1 MFFSCKR
8 LPSSSKPYKFRQ
20 TGQHELTEKDVLLLT
35 MRNSLT
41 ALSLA
46 LALGSGLLV
55 SGAPGHGQTSPELT
69 KKVLQMERDR
79 EKEFEDYFGEDLA
92 SVSKTADETADDLE
106 RLSAETGTRSALLY
120 VIPRKTHLHLVLI
133 PPSGTP
139 IVKDFYDVTDPQLF
153 AVSRQFHKG
162 ILRMDS
168 AQSQASGQQLYDWII
183 KPYEQELAAADI
195 DLLLFCLGDGVKDLA
210 LPALSNDGTYL
221 IETYAMARIPAFNLI
236 ETDYKPFK
244 TGQLLAMGASKF
256 QDPSI
261 PVLPGTKQELAALST
276 SLSQTNQGAWN
287 VTRLENQAFT
297 QPRINQNLGK
307 QPFSA
312 LHVSTHAQF
321 QPGQVESSYIQLW
334 DQKLT
339 LNSLNAIDWDRSN
352 ADLIVLSA
360 CQTALGDTDAAN
372 GFAGLALKAGVPSAI
387 GTLWSINDQS
397 TTQLMK
403 GFYSNL
409 PESRTKAQA
418 LQSAQVA
425 AIRGSDGSTAMKDP
439 YYWAGF
445 SLISTPW

>member
-1 MFFSCKR
+1 
-8 LPSSSKPYKFRQ
+8 
-20 TGQHELTEKDVLLLT
+20 
-35 MRNSLT
+35 
-41 ALSLA
+41 
-46 LALGSGLLV
+46 
-55 SGAPGHGQTSPELT
+55 
-69 KKVLQMERDR
+69 MERDR

-92 SVSKTADETADDLE
+92 SVSKTADETAEDLE

-120 VIPRKTHLHLVLI
+120 VIPRKNHLHLVLI

-162 ILRMDS
+162 ILRMDA
-168 AQSQASGQQLYDWII
+168 AQSETNGQQLYDWII
-183 KPYEQELAAADI
+183 KPFEQELAAAEI

-244 TGQLLAMGASKF
+244 TGQLLAMGASHF
-256 QDPSI
+256 QDPMI
-261 PVLPGTKQELAALST
+261 PTLPGTKKEIAALSISLGET
-276 SLSQTNQGAWN
+276 SQSKWG
-287 VTRLENQAFT
+287 VTRLEDQAFT
-297 QPRINQNLGK
+297 QKQINRNLSK

-321 QPGQVESSYIQLW
+321 QPGKAEASYIQLW
-334 DQKLT
+334 DRKLK
-339 LNSLNAIDWDRSN
+339 LNALNAIDWDQSE

-360 CQTALGDTDAAN
+360 CQTALGDMDAAN

-397 TTQLMK
+397 TTELMK
-403 GFYSNL
+403 AFYVEL
-409 PESRTKAQA
+409 PKSRTKAQA

-425 AIRGSDGSTAMKDP
+425 AIRGSGGSIAMKAP
-439 YYWAGF
+439 YHWAGF

>member
-1 MFFSCKR
+1 
-8 LPSSSKPYKFRQ
+8 
-20 TGQHELTEKDVLLLT
+20 
-35 MRNSLT
+35 MRNRLQT
-41 ALSLA
+41 LSLA
-46 LALGSGLLV
+46 VAFGTALLV
-55 SGAPGHGQTSPELT
+55 NGPPSNSQTSPELT

-92 SVSKTADETADDLE
+92 SVSKTADETAAELE

-120 VIPRKTHLHLVLI
+120 VIPRKNHLHLVLI

-168 AQSQASGQQLYDWII
+168 AQSQTNGQQLYDWII
-183 KPYEQELAAADI
+183 KPYEQELAAAEI

-210 LPALSNDGTYL
+210 LPALSNNGTFL

-236 ETDYKPFK
+236 ETDYKPFQ
-244 TGQLLAMGASKF
+244 TGQLLAMGASQF

-261 PVLPGTKQELAALST
+261 PALPGTKKEIAALSE
-276 SLSQTNQGAWN
+276 SLGDAGQDEWE
-287 VTRLENQAFT
+287 VMRLENKAFT
-297 QPRINQNLGK
+297 QELINQNLAK
-307 QPFSA
+307 QRFTA
-312 LHVSTHAQF
+312 LHMSTHAQF
-321 QPGQVESSYIQLW
+321 QPGQVEASYIQLW
-334 DQKLT
+334 DQKLK
-339 LNSLNAIDWDRSN
+339 LNALNAIDWDQSK

-397 TTQLMK
+397 TAELMK
-403 GFYSNL
+403 TFYSEL

-418 LQSAQVA
+418 LQSAQIA
-425 AIRGSDGSTAMKDP
+425 AIRGSDKSIEMKEP

>member
-1 MFFSCKR
+1 MLNR
-8 LPSSSKPYKFRQ
+8 L
-20 TGQHELTEKDVLLLT
+20 TT
-35 MRNSLT
+35 
-41 ALSLA
+41 LSLA
-46 LALGSGLLV
+46 VALGSGLLV
-55 SGAPGHGQTSPELT
+55 SGGPSHGQTSPELT

-92 SVSKTADETADDLE
+92 SVSKTADETAADLE

-139 IVKDFYDVTDPQLF
+139 IVKDFYDVTDPKLF
-153 AVSRQFHKG
+153 AVSGQFHKG
-162 ILRMDS
+162 ILRMDA
-168 AQSQASGQQLYDWII
+168 AQSQTSGQQLYDWII
-183 KPYEQELAAADI
+183 KPYEQELAAAEI
-195 DLLLFCLGDGVKDLA
+195 ELLLFCLGDGVKDLA

-236 ETDYKPFK
+236 ETNYKPFK
-244 TGQLLAMGASKF
+244 SGQLLAMGASEF

-261 PVLPGTKQELAALST
+261 PALPGTKKEIAGLSK
-276 SLSQTNQGAWN
+276 SLSSTGQGQWG

-297 QPRINQNLGK
+297 QTRINQNLSK

-321 QPGQVESSYIQLW
+321 QPGKVEASYIQLW

-339 LNSLNAIDWDRSN
+339 LKALNAIDWDQSK

-397 TTQLMK
+397 TTNLMK
-403 GFYSNL
+403 AFYSEL

-425 AIRGSDGSTAMKDP
+425 AIRGSGSSIAMKSP

>member
-1 MFFSCKR
+1 M
-8 LPSSSKPYKFRQ
+8 LP
-20 TGQHELTEKDVLLLT
+20 LT
-35 MRNSLT
+35 MRNRLT
-41 ALSLA
+41 TLSLA
-46 LALGSGLLV
+46 IALGSCWLL
-55 SGAPGHGQTSPELT
+55 SGGPGHGQTSPELT

-92 SVSKTADETADDLE
+92 SVSKTADETAEDLE

-120 VIPRKTHLHLVLI
+120 VIPRKNHLHLVLI
-133 PPSGTP
+133 PPNGTP

-162 ILRMDS
+162 ILRMDA
-168 AQSQASGQQLYDWII
+168 AQSETNGQQLYDWII
-183 KPYEQELAAADI
+183 KPFEQELAAAEI

-244 TGQLLAMGASKF
+244 TGQLLAMGASHF
-256 QDPSI
+256 QDPMI
-261 PVLPGTKQELAALST
+261 PTLPGTKKEIAALSISLGET
-276 SLSQTNQGAWN
+276 SQSKWG
-287 VTRLENQAFT
+287 VTRLEDQAFT
-297 QPRINQNLGK
+297 QKQINRNLSK

-321 QPGQVESSYIQLW
+321 QPGKAEASYIQLW
-334 DQKLT
+334 DRKLK
-339 LNSLNAIDWDRSN
+339 LNALNAIDWDQSE

-360 CQTALGDTDAAN
+360 CQTALGDMDAAN

-397 TTQLMK
+397 TTELMK
-403 GFYSNL
+403 AFYVEL
-409 PESRTKAQA
+409 PKSRTKAQA

-425 AIRGSDGSTAMKDP
+425 AIRGSGGSIAMKAP
-439 YYWAGF
+439 YHWAGF

>member
-1 MFFSCKR
+1 MRNR
-8 LPSSSKPYKFRQ
+8 LKTLS
-20 TGQHELTEKDVLLLT
+20 LTLAMGSALLL
-35 MRNSLT
+35 
-41 ALSLA
+41 
-46 LALGSGLLV
+46 SGE
-55 SGAPGHGQTSPELT
+55 PGQSQTSPELT

-92 SVSKTADETADDLE
+92 SVSKTADQTAADLE
-106 RLSAETGTRSALLY
+106 RLSKETGTRSALLY
-120 VIPRKTHLHLVLI
+120 VIPRKNHLHLVLI

-162 ILRMDS
+162 ILRMDA
-168 AQSQASGQQLYDWII
+168 AQSRKAGQQLYDWII
-183 KPYEQELAAADI
+183 KPYEQDLADAEI

-210 LPALSNDGTYL
+210 LPALSNNGTYL

-236 ETDYKPFK
+236 ETSYKPFK
-244 TGQLLAMGASKF
+244 TGQLLAMGASQF

-261 PVLPGTKQELAALST
+261 PTLPGTQKEIAALST
-276 SLSQTNQGAWN
+276 SLKSTGQGAWD

-297 QPRINQNLGK
+297 QKRINQNLAK

-312 LHVSTHAQF
+312 LHLSTHAQF
-321 QPGQVESSYIQLW
+321 QPGQVDSSYIQLW
-334 DQKLT
+334 DQKLK
-339 LNSLNAIDWDRSN
+339 LNALNAIDWDQSQ

-397 TTQLMK
+397 TTALMTS
-403 GFYSNL
+403 FYSEL
-409 PESRTKAQA
+409 PNSRTKAQA

-425 AIRGSDGSTAMKDP
+425 AIRGSNGSVTMKAP

-445 SLISTPW
+445 SLLSTPW

>member
-1 MFFSCKR
+1 
-8 LPSSSKPYKFRQ
+8 
-20 TGQHELTEKDVLLLT
+20 
-35 MRNSLT
+35 MRNRLRT
-41 ALSLA
+41 LSLA
-46 LALGSGLLV
+46 VAVGSALLLSGE
-55 SGAPGHGQTSPELT
+55 PGHSQTSAVLT

-92 SVSKTADETADDLE
+92 SVSKTADETAAELE
-106 RLSAETGTRSALLY
+106 RLSDETGTRSALLY

-139 IVKDFYDVTDPQLF
+139 IVKDFYDVTDPKLF

-162 ILRMDS
+162 ILRMDA
-168 AQSQASGQQLYDWII
+168 AQSQTSGQQLYDWII
-183 KPYEQELAAADI
+183 KPYEQELAAAEI

-210 LPALSNDGTYL
+210 LPALSNNGTYL
-221 IETYAMARIPAFNLI
+221 IETFAMARIPAFNLI
-236 ETDYKPFK
+236 ETDYTPFK
-244 TGQLLAMGASKF
+244 TGQLLAMGASQF
-256 QDPSI
+256 QDPTI
-261 PVLPGTKQELAALST
+261 PTLPGTKKEIAALSA
-276 SLSQTNQGAWN
+276 SLDGTGQGKWG

-297 QPRINQNLGK
+297 QTRINQNLSE

-321 QPGQVESSYIQLW
+321 QPGKVEASYIQLW

-339 LNSLNAIDWDRSN
+339 LNDLNTINWGQSK

-403 GFYSNL
+403 AFYGEL
-409 PESRTKAQA
+409 PDSRTKAQA

-425 AIRGSDGSTAMKDP
+425 AIRGTDGSIAMKAP

>member
-1 MFFSCKR
+1 MPR
-8 LPSSSKPYKFRQ
+8 
-20 TGQHELTEKDVLLLT
+20 VLHA
-35 MRNSLT
+35 LT
-41 ALSLA
+41 ATAVAMATLMPGMTPA
-46 LALGSGLLV
+46 LA
-55 SGAPGHGQTSPELT
+55 QTSPELT

-92 SVSKTADETADDLE
+92 SVSKTADETAAELE
-106 RLSAETGTRSALLY
+106 RLSQATGTRSALLY
-120 VIPRKTHLHLVLI
+120 VIPRKNHLHLVLI

-139 IVKDFYDVTDPQLF
+139 IVKDFYEVTDPQLF

-162 ILRMDS
+162 ILRMNA
-168 AQSQASGQQLYDWII
+168 AQTQTNGQQLYDWII
-183 KPYEQELAAADI
+183 KPYEQELADADI

-210 LPALSNDGTYL
+210 LPALSNNGTYL
-221 IETYAMARIPAFNLI
+221 IESYAMARIPAFNLI
-236 ETDYKPFK
+236 ETEYKPFRS
-244 TGQLLAMGASKF
+244 GQLLAMGASRF
-256 QDPSI
+256 RDPTI
-261 PVLPGTKQELAALST
+261 PALPGSQKEIAVLST
-276 SLSQTNQGAWN
+276 SLGSTGQGEWA

-297 QPRINQNLGK
+297 QTRINQSLAK
-307 QPFSA
+307 RPFTA

-321 QPGQVESSYIQLW
+321 KPGQVEASYIQLW

-339 LNSLNAIDWDRSN
+339 LNGLNAIDWDQSN

-397 TTQLMK
+397 TAEVMK
-403 GFYSNL
+403 TFYGAL

-418 LQSAQVA
+418 LQAAQLA
-425 AIRGSDGSTAMKDP
+425 AIRGSNGTNGLQAP

-445 SLISTPW
+445 SLLSTPW

>member
-1 MFFSCKR
+1 
-8 LPSSSKPYKFRQ
+8 
-20 TGQHELTEKDVLLLT
+20 
-35 MRNSLT
+35 MRNRLKT
-41 ALSLA
+41 LSLA
-46 LALGSGLLV
+46 VAVGSALLLSGEP
-55 SGAPGHGQTSPELT
+55 SHGQTSAVLT

-92 SVSKTADETADDLE
+92 SVSKTADETATELE
-106 RLSAETGTRSALLY
+106 RLSAQTGTRSALLY

-139 IVKDFYDVTDPQLF
+139 IVKDFYDVTDPKLF
-153 AVSRQFHKG
+153 AVSLQFHKG
-162 ILRMDS
+162 ILRMDA
-168 AQSQASGQQLYDWII
+168 AQSQTSGQQLYDWII
-183 KPYEQELAAADI
+183 KPYEQELAAAEI

-210 LPALSNDGTYL
+210 LPALSNNNTYL

-236 ETDYKPFK
+236 ETDYTPFK
-244 TGQLLAMGASKF
+244 TGQLLAMGASQF
-256 QDPSI
+256 QDPTI
-261 PVLPGTKQELAALST
+261 PTLPGTKKEIAALSA
-276 SLSQTNQGAWN
+276 SLDETGQGKWS

-297 QPRINQNLGK
+297 QKRINQNLSE

-321 QPGQVESSYIQLW
+321 QPGKVGASYIQLW

-339 LNSLNAIDWDRSN
+339 LNDLNAINWGQSK

-372 GFAGLALKAGVPSAI
+372 GFAGIALKAGVPSAI

-403 GFYSNL
+403 SFYSEL
-409 PESRTKAQA
+409 PDSRTKAQA

-425 AIRGSDGSTAMKDP
+425 AIRGTDGSIAMKAP

>member
-1 MFFSCKR
+1 
-8 LPSSSKPYKFRQ
+8 
-20 TGQHELTEKDVLLLT
+20 
-35 MRNSLT
+35 MRNRLT
-41 ALSLA
+41 TLSVA
-46 LALGSGLLV
+46 VALGSGLLLNGGP
-55 SGAPGHGQTSPELT
+55 SHGQTSPELT

-92 SVSKTADETADDLE
+92 SVSKTADETAADLE

-139 IVKDFYDVTDPQLF
+139 IVKDFYDVTDPELF
-153 AVSRQFHKG
+153 AVSGQFHKG
-162 ILRMDS
+162 ILRMDA
-168 AQSQASGQQLYDWII
+168 AQSQTSGQQLYDWII
-183 KPYEQELAAADI
+183 KPYEQELAAAEI

-236 ETDYKPFK
+236 ETNYKPFK
-244 TGQLLAMGASKF
+244 SGQLLAMGASQF

-261 PVLPGTKQELAALST
+261 PALPGTKKEIAGLST
-276 SLSQTNQGAWN
+276 SLSSTGQGQWG

-297 QPRINQNLGK
+297 QTRINQNLSK

-321 QPGQVESSYIQLW
+321 QPGKVEASYIQLW

-339 LNSLNAIDWDRSN
+339 LKALNAIDWDQSK

-397 TTQLMK
+397 TTDLMK
-403 GFYSNL
+403 AFYSEL
-409 PESRTKAQA
+409 PDSRTKAQA

-425 AIRGSDGSTAMKDP
+425 AIRGSVSSIAMKAP

>member
-1 MFFSCKR
+1 
-8 LPSSSKPYKFRQ
+8 
-20 TGQHELTEKDVLLLT
+20 
-35 MRNSLT
+35 MRNRLT
-41 ALSLA
+41 TLSLA
-46 LALGSGLLV
+46 LALGSGLLL
-55 SGAPGHGQTSPELT
+55 SGGPGQGQTSPELT
-69 KKVLQMERDR
+69 NKVLQMERDR

-92 SVSKTADETADDLE
+92 SVSKTADETAEDLE

-120 VIPRKTHLHLVLI
+120 VIPRKNHLHLVLI

-139 IVKDFYDVTDPQLF
+139 IVKDFYEVTDPQLF

-162 ILRMDS
+162 ILRMD
-168 AQSQASGQQLYDWII
+168 AGQSQTSGQQLYDWII
-183 KPYEQELAAADI
+183 KPYEQELAAAEI

-244 TGQLLAMGASKF
+244 TGQLLAMGASQF
-256 QDPSI
+256 QDPMI
-261 PVLPGTKQELAALST
+261 PTLPGTKKEIAALSISLGET
-276 SLSQTNQGAWN
+276 SQSKWG
-287 VTRLENQAFT
+287 VTRLEDQAFT
-297 QPRINQNLGK
+297 QKQINRNLSK
-307 QPFSA
+307 QSFSA

-321 QPGQVESSYIQLW
+321 QPGKAEASYIQLW
-334 DQKLT
+334 DRKLK
-339 LNSLNAIDWDRSN
+339 LNGLNAIDWDQSE

-360 CQTALGDTDAAN
+360 CQTALGDMDAAN

-397 TTQLMK
+397 TTELMK
-403 GFYSNL
+403 AFYSEL

-425 AIRGSDGSTAMKDP
+425 AIRGSSRSIAMKAP

-445 SLISTPW
+445 SLISAPW

>member
-1 MFFSCKR
+1 
-8 LPSSSKPYKFRQ
+8 
-20 TGQHELTEKDVLLLT
+20 
-35 MRNSLT
+35 MRNRLT
-41 ALSLA
+41 TLSLA
-46 LALGSGLLV
+46 LALSSGLLLTG
-55 SGAPGHGQTSPELT
+55 SPSQSQTSPELT
-69 KKVLQMERDR
+69 QKVLQMERDR

-92 SVSKTADETADDLE
+92 SVSKTADETAAELE

-120 VIPRKTHLHLVLI
+120 VIPRKSHLHLVLI

-139 IVKDFYDVTDPQLF
+139 IVKDFYNVTDPQLIE
-153 AVSRQFHKG
+153 VSRQFHKS

-168 AQSQASGQQLYDWII
+168 AQSQSSGQQLYDWII
-183 KPYEQELAAADI
+183 KPYEQELAAANI
-195 DLLLFCLGDGVKDLA
+195 DLLLFCLGDGIKDLA

-236 ETDYKPFK
+236 ETDYKPFES
-244 TGQLLAMGASKF
+244 GRLLAMGASEF
-256 QDPSI
+256 QDPAI
-261 PVLPGTKQELAALST
+261 PTLPGTKKEIAALSA
-276 SLSQTNQGAWN
+276 SLSDNSQGGWS
-287 VTRLENQAFT
+287 VSRLENQAFT
-297 QPRINQNLGK
+297 QPRINQNLSQ

-312 LHVSTHAQF
+312 LHLSTHAQF
-321 QPGQVESSYIQLW
+321 QPGKVNASYIQLW

-339 LNSLNAIDWDRSN
+339 IDALNGINWDQSG

-360 CQTALGDTDAAN
+360 CQTALGDINAAN

-397 TTQLMK
+397 TTELMK
-403 GFYSNL
+403 AFYSAL
-409 PESRTKAQA
+409 PASRTKAQA

-425 AIRGSDGSTAMKDP
+425 AINGSGSSTGMQAP

>member
-1 MFFSCKR
+1 
-8 LPSSSKPYKFRQ
+8 
-20 TGQHELTEKDVLLLT
+20 
-35 MRNSLT
+35 
-41 ALSLA
+41 
-46 LALGSGLLV
+46 
-55 SGAPGHGQTSPELT
+55 
-69 KKVLQMERDR
+69 MERDR

-92 SVSKTADETADDLE
+92 SVSKTADETAAELE

-120 VIPRKTHLHLVLI
+120 VIPRKSHLHLVLI

-139 IVKDFYDVTDPQLF
+139 IVKDFYNVTDPQLIE
-153 AVSRQFHKG
+153 VSRQFHKS

-168 AQSQASGQQLYDWII
+168 AQSQSSGQQLYDWII
-183 KPYEQELAAADI
+183 KPYEQELAAANI
-195 DLLLFCLGDGVKDLA
+195 DLLLFCLGDGIKDLA

-236 ETDYKPFK
+236 ETDYKPFES
-244 TGQLLAMGASKF
+244 GRLLAMGASEF
-256 QDPSI
+256 QDPAI
-261 PVLPGTKQELAALST
+261 PTLPGTKKEIAALSA
-276 SLSQTNQGAWN
+276 SLSDTSQGGWS
-287 VTRLENQAFT
+287 VTRLVNQAFT
-297 QPRINQNLGK
+297 QPRINQNLSQ

-321 QPGQVESSYIQLW
+321 QPGKVNASYIQLW

-339 LNSLNAIDWDRSN
+339 IDALNGINWDQSG

-360 CQTALGDTDAAN
+360 CQTALGDINAAN

-397 TTQLMK
+397 TTELMK
-403 GFYSNL
+403 AFYSAL
-409 PESRTKAQA
+409 PASRTKAQA

-425 AIRGSDGSTAMKDP
+425 AINGSGSSTGMQAP

>member
-1 MFFSCKR
+1 
-8 LPSSSKPYKFRQ
+8 
-20 TGQHELTEKDVLLLT
+20 
-35 MRNSLT
+35 MRNRFT
-41 ALSLA
+41 AVSISLA
-46 LALGSGLLV
+46 IALGSASLV
-55 SGAPGHGQTSPELT
+55 SGPPGHGQTSPELT

-92 SVSKTADETADDLE
+92 SVSKTADETAADLE

-139 IVKDFYDVTDPQLF
+139 IVKDFYSVTDPQLF
-153 AVSRQFHKG
+153 AVSRQFHKS

-168 AQSQASGQQLYDWII
+168 ARTQASGQQLYDWII
-183 KPYEQELAAADI
+183 KPYEQELAAANI

-221 IETYAMARIPAFNLI
+221 IESYAMARIPAFNLI

-244 TGQLLAMGASKF
+244 TGRLLAMGASQF
-256 QDPSI
+256 RDPMI
-261 PVLPGTKQELAALST
+261 PKLPGTKKEIAALST
-276 SLSQTNQGAWN
+276 SLSETDQGAWG

-297 QPRINQNLGK
+297 QTRINQNLAQ
-307 QPFSA
+307 QPFSV

-321 QPGQVESSYIQLW
+321 QSGKVEASYIQLW

-339 LNSLNAIDWDRSN
+339 LNDLNVIDWDRSN

-397 TTQLMK
+397 TTQLMEN
-403 GFYSNL
+403 FYGYL
-409 PESRTKAQA
+409 PKSRTKAQA

-425 AIRGSDGSTAMKDP
+425 AIRSSSGGSNPIKDP

>member
-1 MFFSCKR
+1 M
-8 LPSSSKPYKFRQ
+8 LP
-20 TGQHELTEKDVLLLT
+20 LT
-35 MRNSLT
+35 MRNRLT
-41 ALSLA
+41 TLSLA
-46 LALGSGLLV
+46 IALGSCWLL
-55 SGAPGHGQTSPELT
+55 SGGPGHGQTSLELT

-92 SVSKTADETADDLE
+92 SVSKTADDTAEDLE

-120 VIPRKTHLHLVLI
+120 VIPRKNHLHLVLI
-133 PPSGTP
+133 PPNGTP

-162 ILRMDS
+162 ILRMDA
-168 AQSQASGQQLYDWII
+168 AQSETNGQQLYDWII
-183 KPYEQELAAADI
+183 KPFEQELAAAEI

-244 TGQLLAMGASKF
+244 TGQLLAMGASHF
-256 QDPSI
+256 QDPMI
-261 PVLPGTKQELAALST
+261 PTLPGTKKEIAALSISLGET
-276 SLSQTNQGAWN
+276 SQSKWG
-287 VTRLENQAFT
+287 VTRLEDQAFT
-297 QPRINQNLGK
+297 QKQINRNLSK

-321 QPGQVESSYIQLW
+321 QPGKAEASYIQLW
-334 DQKLT
+334 DRKLK
-339 LNSLNAIDWDRSN
+339 LNALNAIDWDQSE

-360 CQTALGDTDAAN
+360 CQTALGDMDAAN

-397 TTQLMK
+397 TTELMK
-403 GFYSNL
+403 AFYVEL
-409 PESRTKAQA
+409 PKSRTKAQA

-425 AIRGSDGSTAMKDP
+425 AIRGSGGSIAMKAP
-439 YYWAGF
+439 YHWAGF

>member
-1 MFFSCKR
+1 M
-8 LPSSSKPYKFRQ
+8 
-20 TGQHELTEKDVLLLT
+20 LLLT
-35 MRNSLT
+35 MRNRLT
-41 ALSLA
+41 TLSMA
-46 LALGSGLLV
+46 IALGSGLLL
-55 SGAPGHGQTSPELT
+55 SGGPGHSQTSPKLT

-92 SVSKTADETADDLE
+92 SVSKTADETAEDLE

-120 VIPRKTHLHLVLI
+120 VIPRKNHLHLVLI

-162 ILRMDS
+162 ILRMDA
-168 AQSQASGQQLYDWII
+168 AQSETNGQQLYDWII
-183 KPYEQELAAADI
+183 KPYEQELAAAEI

-244 TGQLLAMGASKF
+244 TGQLLAMGASHF
-256 QDPSI
+256 QDPMI
-261 PVLPGTKQELAALST
+261 PTLPGTKKEIAALSISLGET
-276 SLSQTNQGAWN
+276 SQSKWG
-287 VTRLENQAFT
+287 VTRLEDQAFT
-297 QPRINQNLGK
+297 QKQINRNLSK

-321 QPGQVESSYIQLW
+321 QPGKAEASYIQLW
-334 DQKLT
+334 DRKLK
-339 LNSLNAIDWDRSN
+339 LNGLNAIDWDQSE

-360 CQTALGDTDAAN
+360 CQTALGDMDAAN
-372 GFAGLALKAGVPSAI
+372 GFAGLAPKAGVPSAI

-397 TTQLMK
+397 TTELMK
-403 GFYSNL
+403 AFYVEL
-409 PESRTKAQA
+409 PKSRTKAQA

-425 AIRGSDGSTAMKDP
+425 AIRGSGGSIAMKAP
-439 YYWAGF
+439 YHWAGF